1 LSPRSVGP
9 SDDLLQADL
18 SIVLL
23 ISFTLDLSR
32 LTLTIVDQ
40 LDQLGRFGRLDKVDQ
55 RLGLIDLAN
64 LVNFTNHLR
73 VSCNSNIL
81 HQRSEKSLFQKKT
94 GLEAFVSFGM
104 RLKMSIA

>member
-1 LSPRSVGP
+1 MGLSPRSVGP

-55 RLGLIDLAN
+55 RLGLIDLVN
-64 LVNFTNHLR
+64 LTNLTLSHPLR

-81 HQRSEKSLFQKKT
+81 RQRSEKSLLQKKQDWRH
-94 GLEAFVSFGM
+94 LLVLA
-104 RLKMSIA
+104 

>member
-9 SDDLLQADL
+9 SDNLLQADL
-18 SIVLL
+18 SILVLL

-64 LVNFTNHLR
+64 LVNFTNLTLSHPLR

-81 HQRSEKSLFQKKT
+81 RQRSEKSLLQKKQDWRH
-94 GLEAFVSFGM
+94 LLVLA
-104 RLKMSIA
+104 

>member
-64 LVNFTNHLR
+64 LVNFTNLTLSHPLR

-81 HQRSEKSLFQKKT
+81 RQRSEKSLLQKKQDWRH
-94 GLEAFVSFGM
+94 LLVLA
-104 RLKMSIA
+104 

>member
-1 LSPRSVGP
+1 MGSPRSVGP
-9 SDDLLQADL
+9 SDNLLQADL
-18 SIVLL
+18 LIVLL

-64 LVNFTNHLR
+64 LVKFTNLTLR

-81 HQRSEKSLFQKKT
+81 RQRSEKSLLQKKQDWRH
-94 GLEAFVSFGM
+94 LLV
-104 RLKMSIA
+104 L